1 MNMDKWFGVDAQEQ
15 AMLGLSHGEKKH
27 LLFLRQKK
35 TLELFVE
42 RGAISHIQFE
52 ALLRDLCQRM
62 EEVA

>member
-1 MNMDKWFGVDAQEQ
+1 MDKWFGIDAQEQ
-15 AMLGLSHGEKKH
+15 AMHGLSHGERKH

-42 RGAISHIQFE
+42 RGAISRIQFE

>member
-1 MNMDKWFGVDAQEQ
+1 MDKWFGIDAQEQ
-15 AMLGLSHGEKKH
+15 AMLGLCHGEKKH

-52 ALLRDLCQRM
+52 TLLRDLCQRM
-62 EEVA
+62 GEVA

>member
-1 MNMDKWFGVDAQEQ
+1 MDKWFGIDAQEQ

-27 LLFLRQKK
+27 LLFQRQKK

-52 ALLRDLCQRM
+52 ALLRELCQRM
-62 EEVA
+62 GEVA

>member
-1 MNMDKWFGVDAQEQ
+1 MDKWFGIDAQEQ

-35 TLELFVE
+35 RLELFVE

-52 ALLRDLCQRM
+52 ALLRELCQRM
-62 EEVA
+62 GEVA

>member
-1 MNMDKWFGVDAQEQ
+1 MDKWFGIDAQEQ
-15 AMLGLSHGEKKH
+15 TMLGLSHCERKH

-42 RGAISHIQFE
+42 RGAISRIQFE

-62 EEVA
+62 GEVA

>member
-1 MNMDKWFGVDAQEQ
+1 MNMDKWFGIDAQEQ

-27 LLFLRQKK
+27 LLFLKQKK

-62 EEVA
+62 GEFA

>member
-1 MNMDKWFGVDAQEQ
+1 MDKWFGIDAQEQ

-27 LLFLRQKK
+27 LLFLKQKK

-52 ALLRDLCQRM
+52 ALLRELCQRM
-62 EEVA
+62 GEVA

>member
-1 MNMDKWFGVDAQEQ
+1 MDKWFGIDAQEQ
-15 AMLGLSHGEKKH
+15 AMLGLSHCERKH

-42 RGAISHIQFE
+42 RGAISHIQYE

-62 EEVA
+62 GEVA

>member
-1 MNMDKWFGVDAQEQ
+1 MDKWFGIDAQEQ

-52 ALLRDLCQRM
+52 ALLRNLCKKLRLNG
-62 EEVA
+62 